1 MLAEMQKR
9 EVVESALSVA
19 KMANESKTVFLNS
32 ISHDIRTPMNG
43 IIGMTAIAAAHVED
57 TQKVKYCLGKIKTA
71 SNHLLALIS
80 DVLDIARIES
90 GRVDDELGTCESTC
104 LTLGELGMHSDYAL
118 SGAEGI
124 EKVRAAHEAD
134 NDYNVC
140 LIHWKMPNMDGIETT
155 RRTRELVGGEVP
167 IIIISAYDWEDIEL
181 EAREAGADAF
191 IAKPLFRSRLD
202 STIHGLVCPV
212 SENEKIKI
220 MENDPEAYDY
230 SDKRLLLVEDNE
242 LNTEIALAVLEKT
255 KVQVETAENGKEAVE
270 KLAGHPSGYY
280 DLVFMDIRMPVM
292 DGLEAT
298 RLIRELPKG
307 KGINVPIVAMSA
319 NAFAEDVETAFA
331 AGLDDYLSK
340 PINLEKLYGIMKK
353 YFK

>member
-57 TQKVKYCLGKIKTA
+57 TQKV
-71 SNHLLALIS
+71 
-80 DVLDIARIES
+80 
-90 GRVDDELGTCESTC
+90 
-104 LTLGELGMHSDYAL
+104 
-118 SGAEGI
+118 
-124 EKVRAAHEAD
+124 
-134 NDYNVC
+134 
-140 LIHWKMPNMDGIETT
+140 ETT
-155 RRTRELVGGEVP
+155 RRIRELVGGEVP

-319 NAFAEDVETAFA
+319 NVFAEDVETAFA

>member
-1 MLAEMQKR
+1 MTQCVCSMYCSKFTVTFSMKYQDVGQLQDNDLQN
-9 EVVESALSVA
+9 LS
-19 KMANESKTVFLNS
+19 
-32 ISHDIRTPMNG
+32 
-43 IIGMTAIAAAHVED
+43 
-57 TQKVKYCLGKIKTA
+57 CL
-71 SNHLLALIS
+71 
-80 DVLDIARIES
+80 V
-90 GRVDDELGTCESTC
+90 VDDELGTCESTC
-104 LTLGELGMHSDYAL
+104 LTLGELGMHSDYVL

-140 LIHWKMPNMDGIETT
+140 LIDWKMPNMDGIETT
-155 RRTRELVGGEVP
+155 RRIRELVGGEVP

>member
-90 GRVDDELGTCESTC
+90 GRVVL
-104 LTLGELGMHSDYAL
+104 M
-118 SGAEGI
+118 
-124 EKVRAAHEAD
+124 
-134 NDYNVC
+134 
-140 LIHWKMPNMDGIETT
+140 
-155 RRTRELVGGEVP
+155 
-167 IIIISAYDWEDIEL
+167 
-181 EAREAGADAF
+181 ADAF

-319 NAFAEDVETAFA
+319 NVFAEDVETAFA

>member
-1 MLAEMQKR
+1 
-9 EVVESALSVA
+9 
-19 KMANESKTVFLNS
+19 
-32 ISHDIRTPMNG
+32 
-43 IIGMTAIAAAHVED
+43 
-57 TQKVKYCLGKIKTA
+57 
-71 SNHLLALIS
+71 
-80 DVLDIARIES
+80 
-90 GRVDDELGTCESTC
+90 
-104 LTLGELGMHSDYAL
+104 MHSDYAL

-140 LIHWKMPNMDGIETT
+140 LIDWKMPNMDGIETT
-155 RRTRELVGGEVP
+155 RRIRE
-167 IIIISAYDWEDIEL
+167 
-181 EAREAGADAF
+181 
-191 IAKPLFRSRLD
+191 
-202 STIHGLVCPV
+202 
-212 SENEKIKI
+212 
-220 MENDPEAYDY
+220 
-230 SDKRLLLVEDNE
+230 
-242 LNTEIALAVLEKT
+242 
-255 KVQVETAENGKEAVE
+255 
-270 KLAGHPSGYY
+270 
-280 DLVFMDIRMPVM
+280 LVFMDIRMPVM